1 MQVTVPDVTWSQSSE
16 QAHRVRTNTFI
27 LQVQKLWLKKV
38 EAYLRY
44 MEKTVARVGA
54 DSKGKHLGIF
64 QVDGIVL
71 YQNSDGTYMT
81 LSSFQN
87 L

>member
-1 MQVTVPDVTWSQSSE
+1 
-16 QAHRVRTNTFI
+16 
-27 LQVQKLWLKKV
+27 
-38 EAYLRY
+38 